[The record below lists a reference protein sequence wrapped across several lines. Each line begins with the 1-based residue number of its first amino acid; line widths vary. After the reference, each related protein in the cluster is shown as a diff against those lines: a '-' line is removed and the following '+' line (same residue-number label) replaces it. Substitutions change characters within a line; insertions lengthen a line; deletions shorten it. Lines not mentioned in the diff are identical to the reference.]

1 LIIDKPLGVT
11 SNAVLARLK
20 RQWGWK
26 KLGFVGT
33 LDPLAS
39 GVLAVAVGAGD
50 PHHPAVER
58 RCQML

>member
-1 LIIDKPLGVT
+1 MNAPAAHHRPEPPAHPAGWLIIDKPIGIS

-33 LDPLAS
+33 LDPL
-39 GVLAVAVGAGD
+39 
-50 PHHPAVER
+50 
-58 RCQML
+58 